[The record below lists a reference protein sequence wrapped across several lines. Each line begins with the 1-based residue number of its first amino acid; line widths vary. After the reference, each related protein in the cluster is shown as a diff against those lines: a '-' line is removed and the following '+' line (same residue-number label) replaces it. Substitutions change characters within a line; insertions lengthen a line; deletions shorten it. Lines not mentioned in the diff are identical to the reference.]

1 MENFY
6 KKLDERKQYVKGFA
20 SVTSGDYE
28 VLFLG
33 KFMPDI
39 IDYFIENAKIE
50 NLDLQFGV
58 YFKKRNYDSK
68 PEMKIDGRSIYF
80 SVNEYRY
87 FTLIGSIIEFFK
99 KVPGTF
105 DWAKGNMNYDDGIE
119 VSTTLLDLIETYK
132 NNLPGLYDEK
142 ELDAQSR
149 KAEVAT
155 ESLNN
160 LLSDEVHAKNF
171 EEKFLDKYV
180 AAIIQRNIDAI
191 THRNNVEKAEDGY
204 PVYAKVNIN
213 FTSYPA
219 DIICMD
225 EKLEAS
231 FADTVKSFMKF
242 YDLGTVEYL
251 NGFRKIEFNTTL
263 DKLMDA
269 YYMEKQRIEYLTS
282 GAKEAYSNDKKI
294 TM

>member
-6 KKLDERKQYVKGFA
+6 KKFEERKEYINGFSDIVA
-20 SVTSGDYE
+20 GDYE

-33 KFMPDI
+33 KFMPEI
-39 IDYFIENAKIE
+39 IDYFVKNATIE
-50 NLDLQFGV
+50 NLDLKIGV
-58 YFKKRNYDSK
+58 YFKRRNYDGK
-68 PEMKIDGRSIYF
+68 PEMKIDGKSIYF

-87 FTLIGSIIEFFK
+87 FTLIGSIIDFFK
-99 KVPGTF
+99 KVPGSF
-105 DWAKGNMNYDDGIE
+105 KWAEDNTNYNDGIE

-142 ELDAQSR
+142 ELDEQIR
-149 KAEVAT
+149 KAEVTT
-155 ESLNN
+155 ECLNN
-160 LLSDEVHAKNF
+160 LLADEVHAKNF
-171 EEKFLDKYV
+171 EEKFLDKYI
-180 AAIIQRNIDAI
+180 ATIIQRNIDAI
-191 THRNNVEKAEDGY
+191 THRNDAEKAEDGY
-204 PVYAKVNIN
+204 PVYAKVSIN

-269 YYMEKQRIEYLTS
+269 YYMEKQRIEYLTAETK
-282 GAKEAYSNDKKI
+282 GADLSAKKI
-294 TM
+294 TL